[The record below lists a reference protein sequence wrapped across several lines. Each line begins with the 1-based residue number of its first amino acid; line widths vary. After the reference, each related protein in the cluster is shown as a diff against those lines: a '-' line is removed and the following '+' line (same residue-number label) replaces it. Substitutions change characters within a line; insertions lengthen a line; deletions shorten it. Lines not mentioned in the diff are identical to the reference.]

1 MERREFV
8 KQVAATAV
16 ASAGALAASRIMGA
30 NDRVNVGWIGC
41 GGRGHYDI
49 SLMRK
54 LPNVE
59 ITAVCDVYAPHAAA
73 AKAWIGGG
81 CQSFSDFRRL
91 LEVKEIDAVL
101 ISAPDHWHAIP
112 AVMACQA
119 GKDVY
124 VEKPLAHTIKE
135 GRAIVT
141 AARRYNRVVQLGTQQ
156 RSAPHFREA
165 AKIVQSGG
173 IGPVHFVRVWNYLN
187 MAPDGI
193 GRAADTNPP
202 PGLDWDFYLGPA
214 PMVPFNKNRFLVSY
228 RWFWDYAGGMA
239 TDYGTHRFDSVH
251 EVMGVDAPH
260 TISGSGGRYLLKD
273 GADTPDTLQIT
284 YEYPGFILSYEASMI
299 NGHGVGGR
307 TPGMHY
313 YLTRTS
319 TDRPHGM
326 AFYGTKGTLFADRI
340 GFEIYPEPVGESG
353 PGAVD
358 AVEGDSRGFR
368 MKPAQV
374 TDEDA
379 TGLHVKNFIDCV
391 RSRQKPVADVEIG
404 QRSTTVPHLGN
415 IAIRTG
421 HKLHWDAKTET
432 IANDAEASAMLGR
445 KGRKPW
451 DLV

>member
-1 MERREFV
+1 MKRREFV
-8 KQVAATAV
+8 KQMAVTAA
-16 ASAGALAASRIMGA
+16 ASAGVLAAGGILGA
-30 NDRVNVGWIGC
+30 NDRVKVGWIGC
-41 GGRGHYDI
+41 GGRGHYDV

-59 ITAVCDVYAPHAAA
+59 IAAVCDVYAPHAAA

-91 LEVKEIDAVL
+91 LELKEIDAVL
-101 ISAPDHWHAIP
+101 ISTPDHWHAIP

-141 AARRYNRVVQLGTQQ
+141 AARRYNRVAQLGTQQ

-187 MAPDGI
+187 MTPDGI
-193 GRAADTNPP
+193 GRAADSNPP

-260 TISGSGGRYLLKD
+260 TISASGRRYLLKD

-326 AFYGTKGTLFADRI
+326 AFYGTRGTLFADRI
-340 GFEIYPEPVGESG
+340 GYEIYPEPVGEAG

-358 AVEGDSRGFR
+358 AVEGDAKGFR

-374 TDEDA
+374 ADEDA

-415 IAIRTG
+415 VAIRTG
-421 HKLHWDAKTET
+421 HKLHWNAGTET
-432 IANDAEASAMLGR
+432 ISDDAEASAMLER
-445 KGRKPW
+445 KARKPW